1 VKKSIVIDFNNNL
14 ICKNCG
20 FYTAVNWQNFNQQTG
35 NFMATHENCQHG
47 DDLLTLDTIADRLGI
62 SRLDFRNYTTKI
74 NLPEPLPFIKGK
86 GTRKFYSAESID
98 KWSTENDI
106 RKLIGELRGETYRKN
121 NTDAKPYVAKEI
133 KEKPKVEVVEKPLPL
148 INRFIRSGFILNDTE
163 RQAKIQQARANK
175 PKRVVLAC
183 FEDKDGDFV
192 REFV

>member
-1 VKKSIVIDFNNNL
+1 MR
-14 ICKNCG
+14 
-20 FYTAVNWQNFNQQTG
+20 A
-35 NFMATHENCQHG
+35 HENCQHN

-106 RKLIGELRGETYRKN
+106 RKLIGKLRGETYRKSN
-121 NTDAKPYVAKEI
+121 AYAKPYIAKPI
-133 KEKPKVEVVEKPLPL
+133 KEKPKIEVVEKPLPL
-148 INRFIRSGFILNDTE
+148 INRFIRNGFILNDTE
-163 RQAKIQQARANK
+163 RQAKIQQAKENR

-183 FEDKDGDFV
+183 FEDKNGNFV
-192 REFV
+192 RKFI